1 MIRSFQIGGL
11 TLHTF
16 GILVGLGFLA
26 GLWLAGKRCRAVGL
40 SPEVP
45 YDLAFPWILISALV
59 GARLLY
65 VVSYWQ
71 RDFAGQSWIEP
82 FAIWRGG
89 LVFYGGLGLAIV
101 VGIWRIRRLRLPL
114 WKVSDCL
121 VPGLALG
128 HVFGRI
134 GCLLNGCCYGRVCD
148 LPWALR
154 YPHEFTA
161 DHLPVFPLDPVHPTQ
176 AYEAL
181 LDLTLA
187 GALTWLHGRRRFE
200 GQVSA
205 AYLMGYAGIRSFV
218 EFFRGDYPI
227 ISHPLSGIFTPGQ
240 FASAFVFAAGFAL
253 YLFRR
258 HDRLP
263 KSGSSAR

>member
-1 MIRSFQIGGL
+1 MIRSLNLGGV

-26 GLWLAGKRCRAVGL
+26 GLWLSGRRCRAVGL
-40 SPEVP
+40 SPELP
-45 YDLAFPWILISALV
+45 YELAFPWILLSALI

-65 VVSYWQ
+65 VISYWQ
-71 RDFAGQSWIEP
+71 RDFAGQPWTEP
-82 FAIWRGG
+82 FAIWHGG
-89 LVFYGGLGLAIV
+89 LVFYGGLALAV
-101 VGIWRIRRLRLPL
+101 AVGVWRVRRLKLPL

-134 GCLLNGCCYGRVCD
+134 GCLLNGCCYGRTCS
-148 LPWALR
+148 LPWALH
-154 YPHEFTA
+154 YPHEFAA
-161 DHLPVFPLDPVHPTQ
+161 DGSSLFPLTPVHPTQ

-181 LDLTLA
+181 LDLALA
-187 GALTWLHGRRRFE
+187 GALTWLHQRRRFE

-205 AYLMGYAGIRSFV
+205 VYLISYAFIRSFV
-218 EFFRGDYPI
+218 EFFRGDYPVT
-227 ISHPLSGIFTPGQ
+227 SQPLAGIFTPGQ
-240 FASAFVFAAGFAL
+240 SASAIVLLAGIAL
-253 YLFRR
+253 YFFRR

-263 KSGSSAR
+263 RTG